1 MKQLN
6 KWIWQK
12 SSWPTF
18 SWHAEEILTLLGNAR
33 LQQGK
38 LLATITGMGFEISR
52 EASANIMTE
61 EAVKTAEIEGEE
73 LNRDAVRSSV
83 ARHLGLSTF
92 GLPQP
97 SPFIDGLVSVLI
109 DCTYKYAEPLTAE
122 RLKSWQAALFPTG
135 YSGLLHIQV
144 GSWRSSEEPM
154 QVISGMMGRETIHYE
169 AVPGPSVENEML
181 KFLTWWDSHSD
192 KDDGLIR
199 AGLAHFYF
207 VTIHPFEDGNGRLA
221 RALTDMAL
229 AQDEKMPMR
238 LYSLSS
244 QIMKERAQYYKIL
257 EQCQRGD
264 GDVTAW
270 LIWFLGCYTR
280 AVEGAT
286 SLISNILVKS
296 TFWQS
301 FASVSL
307 TERQRKVVNLLLDTG
322 RDCFEG
328 GLTTRKYV
336 SIGKTSRATAFREI
350 SDLLE
355 KNILIQNPSRG
366 RSVSYDLN
374 WDRI

>member
-1 MKQLN
+1 
-6 KWIWQK
+6 
-12 SSWPTF
+12 
-18 SWHAEEILTLLGNAR
+18 
-33 LQQGK
+33 
-38 LLATITGMGFEISR
+38 
-52 EASANIMTE
+52 
-61 EAVKTAEIEGEE
+61 
-73 LNRDAVRSSV
+73 
-83 ARHLGLSTF
+83 
-92 GLPQP
+92 
-97 SPFIDGLVSVLI
+97 
-109 DCTYKYAEPLTAE
+109 
-122 RLKSWQAALFPTG
+122 
-135 YSGLLHIQV
+135 
-144 GSWRSSEEPM
+144 
-154 QVISGMMGRETIHYE
+154 
-169 AVPGPSVENEML
+169 
-181 KFLTWWDSHSD
+181 
-192 KDDGLIR
+192 
-199 AGLAHFYF
+199 
-207 VTIHPFEDGNGRLA
+207 
-221 RALTDMAL
+221 MAL

-244 QIMKERAQYYKIL
+244 QIMKERAQYYRVL

-270 LIWFLGCYTR
+270 LIWFFGCYTR

-286 SLISNILVKS
+286 SLISHILAKS
-296 TFWQS
+296 KFWQS

-322 RDCFEG
+322 KGCFEG

>member
-12 SSWPTF
+12 SSWPKF

-97 SPFIDGLVSVLI
+97 SRFIDGLVSVLI

-154 QVISGMMGRETIHYE
+154 QVISGAMGQETVHYE

-181 KFLTWWDSHSD
+181 KFLT
-192 KDDGLIR
+192 
-199 AGLAHFYF
+199 
-207 VTIHPFEDGNGRLA
+207 
-221 RALTDMAL
+221 
-229 AQDEKMPMR
+229 
-238 LYSLSS
+238 
-244 QIMKERAQYYKIL
+244 
-257 EQCQRGD
+257 
-264 GDVTAW
+264 
-270 LIWFLGCYTR
+270 
-280 AVEGAT
+280 
-286 SLISNILVKS
+286 
-296 TFWQS
+296 
-301 FASVSL
+301 
-307 TERQRKVVNLLLDTG
+307 
-322 RDCFEG
+322 
-328 GLTTRKYV
+328 
-336 SIGKTSRATAFREI
+336 
-350 SDLLE
+350 
-355 KNILIQNPSRG
+355 
-366 RSVSYDLN
+366 
-374 WDRI
+374 